1 MCDVH
6 CEQCAKT
13 LVTNIVKDHVKI
25 SLVVIFNS
33 ILPLSYLLSD
43 SITSFDF
50 HVDKDPLWSGTEFIL
65 MWNPFLVRSLAVIL
79 KLVKNHKIPVTEE
92 LLHLVLSIPFV
103 NQLDNIYNAFRL
115 YRLKYGK
122 YPVKRVEE
130 VQFNVEKVWPA
141 EETRSTGV
149 SESSLELGPQ
159 HLLHLKIILSNSNL
173 CYAQVISLPI
183 IFFILAWASHREE
196 AEQELAIMVPMLF
209 LPWLLLVALHTIMI
223 WRNVALILGAGLLL
237 PSYIVFVIV
246 AYKF

>member
-1 MCDVH
+1 MWMIRIAQGVFPDDVK
-6 CEQCAKT
+6 E
-13 LVTNIVKDHVKI
+13 KDFLSSRGRYSPGKEDLTPTFRD
-25 SLVVIFNS
+25 SLMYK
-33 ILPLSYLLSD
+33 LSYNEFGSKYKIRNQKGEVYGYDQVRRVEIGDKNFKLKYFEEVYT
-43 SITSFDF
+43 TS
-50 HVDKDPLWSGTEFIL
+50 KG
-65 MWNPFLVRSLAVIL
+65 LV
-79 KLVKNHKIPVTEE
+79 
-92 LLHLVLSIPFV
+92 
-103 NQLDNIYNAFRL
+103 RL

-130 VQFNVEKVWPA
+130 VQFNDEKVCPA

-237 PSYIVFVIV
+237 PSYIFFVVV